1 MLLEEA
7 NHEHLENLTV
17 DITIAHQHSGD
28 NQSIYVSVFNLL
40 IMFLGIIGNM
50 ISIWVFSQKKML
62 ARSFNFYLRVLAIFE
77 LIYCLI
83 IFSDNLFL
91 LIHKVFL
98 HSLNTSIG
106 ILIEHFII
114 NTTDA
119 IVIIITLILSIDRYY
134 AIKNPMKVKQ
144 FITNLYPK
152 YMTASSVLIISLLK
166 LPNLLLCYLN
176 SYQAFYFIYCTLTN
190 IAFNI
195 IPTILISI
203 VNSLLIRNIIIYY
216 KNKLRK
222 GNLSKRFSN
231 SIKSLSRKSFSKKEL
246 LIKCNGNSQAEIK
259 SISKN
264 STSETSFMVS
274 LKRNSE
280 AECLLLNSTTSNKH
294 LSQTQ
299 KCYYIVIMISGVWF
313 VLTAIPYYTTCA
325 AYLIFHFK
333 TFNSFLVDKYGSIA
347 IFNAFETLVS
357 MQVYFSMF
365 FNLNHCLNFFLYYH
379 FDTMFRTCLLNIFAR
394 FH

>member
-1 MLLEEA
+1 M
-7 NHEHLENLTV
+7 
-17 DITIAHQHSGD
+17 
-28 NQSIYVSVFNLL
+28 
-40 IMFLGIIGNM
+40 
-50 ISIWVFSQKKML
+50 
-62 ARSFNFYLRVLAIFE
+62 
-77 LIYCLI
+77 
-83 IFSDNLFL
+83 
-91 LIHKVFL
+91 
-98 HSLNTSIG
+98 
-106 ILIEHFII
+106 
-114 NTTDA
+114 
-119 IVIIITLILSIDRYY
+119 
-134 AIKNPMKVKQ
+134 
-144 FITNLYPK
+144 
-152 YMTASSVLIISLLK
+152 
-166 LPNLLLCYLN
+166 
-176 SYQAFYFIYCTLTN
+176 
-190 IAFNI
+190 
-195 IPTILISI
+195 
-203 VNSLLIRNIIIYY
+203 
-216 KNKLRK
+216 RK

-379 FDTMFRTCLLNIFAR
+379 FDTMFRTCFFEIFQKKLLNVSKMMIR
-394 FH
+394 